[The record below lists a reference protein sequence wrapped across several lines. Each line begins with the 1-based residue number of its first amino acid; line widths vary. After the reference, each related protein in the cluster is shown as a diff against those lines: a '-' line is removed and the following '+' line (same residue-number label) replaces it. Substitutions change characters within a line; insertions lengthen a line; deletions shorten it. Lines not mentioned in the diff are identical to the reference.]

1 MADTATAGTPFPIS
15 LEAFGRLGA
24 GRQLTA
30 ILGLAMLVAVL
41 VGGLLWAREPS
52 YAVLFSIPD
61 EKDGGHIV
69 TALQQQNIPYRF
81 SEGGHTILVPQGVVH
96 DTRLKLAA
104 QGLPK
109 GGLVGFELLENQKLG
124 ISQFAEQVNFQRGLE
139 GELARSI
146 QSLAVVRGAR
156 VHLAIPKQTA
166 FLRDE
171 QKVSASVLVSLAP
184 GRRLESAHVAGIV
197 NLVASSVPQLAPGNV
212 SVIDQ
217 EGNLLSQQKD
227 PSRDAGL
234 DASQIRYVRDIESAY
249 VKRIEAILAPIVG
262 ASNVRAQVAADL
274 DFSQTDQVAETY
286 RPNPPT
292 EAVIRSQQT
301 AEAASNASPAAG
313 IPGALSNQ
321 PPAPATAPAA
331 PTGAGGQALPGGA
344 GGPLQNYSKN
354 STFNYEV
361 DKTIRHTKNVPGN
374 VRRLSVAIVVN
385 FRTALPTGTGTAAAQ
400 AKPQMQPLGE
410 AELKQINDLAREAM
424 GFNKDRGDTLNVANA
439 PFTVIEKE
447 VVAEPAVWEN
457 PRLIAGLMDG
467 AKYLVVFGLVFWLW
481 TRALKPLLQQYAE
494 AAARAVSQRAAAGA
508 ETMANMS
515 TLSYE
520 SKLAAAREM
529 AKQDPK
535 AVAAM
540 IKEWVGRS
548 GG

>member
-1 MADTATAGTPFPIS
+1 MADTATAGKPFPIS

-24 GRQLTA
+24 GQQLVA
-30 ILGLAMLVAVL
+30 IFGIAMLLAVL

-81 SEGGHTILVPQGVVH
+81 SEGGHTILVPQAVVH

-146 QSLAVVRGAR
+146 QSLAAVRGAR

-171 QKVSASVLVSLAP
+171 QKTSASVLVSLAP
-184 GRRLESAHVAGIV
+184 GRRLDSAQVTGIV

-249 VKRIEAILAPIVG
+249 IKRIETILAPIVG
-262 ASNVRAQVAADL
+262 PNNVRAQVAADL

-286 RPNPPT
+286 RPNPPA

-301 AEAASNASPAAG
+301 SEAASNAGSAAG

-321 PPAPATAPAA
+321 PPAPATAPAS
-331 PTGAGGQALPGGA
+331 PGGVGA
-344 GGPLQNYSKN
+344 QSGGALQNYSKN

-361 DKTIRHTKNVPGN
+361 DKTIRHTKSVPGN
-374 VRRLSVAIVVN
+374 IRRLSVAIVVN
-385 FRTALPTGTGTAAAQ
+385 YRTAQPTATATAQ
-400 AKPQMQPLGE
+400 TKPQMQPLGE

-447 VVAEPAVWEN
+447 VVAEPAFWES
-457 PRLIAGLMDG
+457 PKLIAGLMDG
-467 AKYLVVFGLVFWLW
+467 ARYLVVFTLVFWLW
-481 TRALKPLLQQYAE
+481 TRMVKPLLAQYAA
-494 AAARAVSQRAAAGA
+494 AAARAATQRASASA
-508 ETMANMS
+508 ESMGNMS
-515 TLSYE
+515 QLSYE

-535 AVAAM
+535 AAAAM
-540 IKEWVGRS
+540 IKEWVGR
-548 GG
+548 GGS